1 MNTKMN
7 IQIKQLFATY
17 EQSKVLVAEHTYMQ
31 QSFATVQNMFED
43 KRNKP
48 DANIMVYGVYNAG
61 KSTLINALVGKEV
74 AATGDIPLTDK
85 VTEYACRNYMILDTP
100 GIDAPKE
107 HENVTKEQLEKA
119 DAVIFVVNPLGVVE
133 EAKTLATL
141 MDLFENRK
149 KVFLVFNEKNQ
160 LNETD
165 FIQLK
170 NQTRA
175 RLQELADERH
185 LKNILKD
192 IPIIKIN
199 AQMALMGKLKDK
211 EKLVEM
217 SGYFEFEKQL
227 DKFIEGISQEDI
239 YTRLENNLN
248 LFLTENI
255 KGIEAQSKDEIVKQY
270 DQLVAGLSKD
280 KLDTR
285 QVLIKRIDGN
295 KKELYENI
303 KSWIYNDVENI
314 ENNIENW
321 ILDKSK
327 LIETELNDCLTSSSI
342 KIQDEIEQLQ
352 ANIPAFCLDGLPN
365 DLKKVQV
372 DPFSQ
377 ETYVHTAS
385 ENDQGINISK
395 EQLGQ
400 FAASMS
406 KNIKTEHV
414 VAGLNLV
421 KQYLPNLMKGVGQKT
436 IEKWAGQIVG
446 KAVPIAG
453 AAVTI
458 GLALH
463 DIFSDDPETEQLKR
477 HQEIE
482 QKARERRDQQIE
494 DSALQISDQFASSLA
509 IAINS
514 VIDDFFN
521 QIINDVKQISFEFG
535 AQDQVNRKILDQL
548 LNLQQELS

>member
-1 MNTKMN
+1 MSSQMN
-7 IQIKQLFATY
+7 IQIKELFATY
-17 EQSKVLVAEHTYMQ
+17 EQIKSMVAEHSYMQ
-31 QSFATVQNMFED
+31 QSFSAIQNMFED
-43 KRNKP
+43 KKNKP
-48 DANIMVYGVYNAG
+48 DANIMIYGVYNAG

-85 VTEYACRNYMILDTP
+85 VTEYSCRNYMILDTP

-119 DAVIFVVNPLGVVE
+119 DAVVFVVNPLGVVE
-133 EAKTLATL
+133 EAKTLAVL
-141 MDLFENRK
+141 MDLFVNRK

-160 LNETD
+160 LTETD

-170 NQTRA
+170 NQTRE
-175 RLQELADERH
+175 RLQELADEHH

-211 EKLVEM
+211 EKLVEI
-217 SGYFEFEKQL
+217 SGYSEFEKQL
-227 DKFIEGISQEDI
+227 DEFITNISQKDI
-239 YTRLENNLN
+239 YIRLKNNLD
-248 LFLTENI
+248 LFLIENI
-255 KGIEAQSKDEIVKQY
+255 KIIEEQSNSEIVKQY
-270 DQLVAGLSKD
+270 DRLISNLSKD

-285 QVLIKRIDGN
+285 QVLAKRIELN
-295 KKELYENI
+295 KKELYENV
-303 KSWIYNDVENI
+303 KSWIYSEAENI
-314 ENNIENW
+314 GTDIENW

-327 LIETELNDCLTSSSI
+327 LIEVELSDVLTMSSV
-342 KIQDEIEQLQ
+342 KIQDNIEQVQ
-352 ANIPAFCLDGLPN
+352 AKIPTFCLDGLPN

-372 DPFSQ
+372 DSLDQ
-377 ETYVHTAS
+377 ETYVHTTS
-385 ENDQGINISK
+385 PNEQGINISK

-400 FAASMS
+400 FAASVS

-446 KAVPIAG
+446 KAVPLAG

-463 DIFSDDPETEQLKR
+463 DIFSDDPDTEQLKR

-494 DSALQISDQFASSLA
+494 DSALQISDQFATSLA
-509 IAINS
+509 ISIYFI
-514 VIDDFFN
+514 IDDFFT
-521 QIINDVKQISFEFG
+521 QIINEVKQISLEFG
-535 AQDQVNRKILDQL
+535 AQDQANRKTLDQL

>member
-1 MNTKMN
+1 MN
-7 IQIKQLFATY
+7 IQIKELFATY
-17 EQSKVLVAEHTYMQ
+17 EQIKSMVAEHSYMQ
-31 QSFATVQNMFED
+31 QSFSAIQNMFED
-43 KRNKP
+43 KKNKP
-48 DANIMVYGVYNAG
+48 DANIMIYGVYNAG

-85 VTEYACRNYMILDTP
+85 VTEYSCRNYMILDTP

-119 DAVIFVVNPLGVVE
+119 DAVVFVVNPLGVVE
-133 EAKTLATL
+133 EAKTLAVL
-141 MDLFENRK
+141 MDLFVNRK

-160 LNETD
+160 LTETD

-170 NQTRA
+170 NQTRE
-175 RLQELADERH
+175 RLQELADEHH

-211 EKLVEM
+211 EKLVEI
-217 SGYFEFEKQL
+217 SGYSEFEKQL
-227 DKFIEGISQEDI
+227 DEFITNISQKDI
-239 YTRLENNLN
+239 YIRLKNNLD
-248 LFLTENI
+248 LFLIENI
-255 KGIEAQSKDEIVKQY
+255 KIIEEQSNSEIVKQY
-270 DQLVAGLSKD
+270 DRLISNLSKD

-285 QVLIKRIDGN
+285 QVLAKRIELN
-295 KKELYENI
+295 KKELYENV
-303 KSWIYNDVENI
+303 KSWIYSEAENI
-314 ENNIENW
+314 GTDIENW

-327 LIETELNDCLTSSSI
+327 LIEVELSDVLTMSSV
-342 KIQDEIEQLQ
+342 KIQDNIEQVQ
-352 ANIPAFCLDGLPN
+352 AKIPTFCLDGLPN

-372 DPFSQ
+372 DSLDQ
-377 ETYVHTAS
+377 ETYVHTTS
-385 ENDQGINISK
+385 PNEQGINISK

-446 KAVPIAG
+446 KAVPLAG

-463 DIFSDDPETEQLKR
+463 DIFSDDPDTEQLKR

-494 DSALQISDQFASSLA
+494 DSALQISDQFATSLA
-509 IAINS
+509 ISIYFI
-514 VIDDFFN
+514 IDDFFT
-521 QIINDVKQISFEFG
+521 QIINEVKQISLEFG
-535 AQDQVNRKILDQL
+535 AQDQANRKTLDQL

>member
-1 MNTKMN
+1 MSTQMN
-7 IQIKQLFATY
+7 IEIKELFSTY
-17 EQSKVLVAEHTYMQ
+17 DKINTMVAEHEYMKA
-31 QSFATVQNMFED
+31 SFVSIQNVFEN
-43 KRNKP
+43 KKKKP

-61 KSTLINALVGKEV
+61 KSTLINALVGQEV

-85 VTEYACRNYMILDTP
+85 VTEYSCRNYMILDTP
-100 GIDAPKE
+100 GIDAPEE

-119 DAVIFVVNPLGVVE
+119 DAVVFVVNPLGVVE

-141 MDLFENRK
+141 MDLFKNRK

-160 LNETD
+160 LTEED

-170 NQTRA
+170 NQTRE
-175 RLQELADERH
+175 RLQELADEHH

-192 IPIIKIN
+192 IPIIKVN

-211 EKLVEM
+211 EKMVEY
-217 SGYFEFEKQL
+217 SGFFEFEKQL
-227 DKFIEGISQEDI
+227 DQFIASISQEDI
-239 YTRLENNLN
+239 YNRLKSNLD
-248 LFLTENI
+248 LFLTDNI
-255 KGIEAQSKDEIVKQY
+255 RIIETQSNNEIVQHY
-270 DQLVAGLSKD
+270 DRLISNLSKD
-280 KLDTR
+280 KLDIR
-285 QVLIKRIDGN
+285 QFLAKRIDGH

-303 KSWIYNDVENI
+303 KSWIYNEAESI
-314 ENNIENW
+314 EIHIENW

-327 LIETELNDCLTSSSI
+327 LIETELNDALTMSSV
-342 KIQDEIEQLQ
+342 KIQDDIEQLQ
-352 ANIPAFCLDGLPN
+352 AKIPAFSLDGLPN
-365 DLKKVQV
+365 DVKKVQV
-372 DPFSQ
+372 DSLGQ
-377 ETYVHTAS
+377 EAYVHTAS
-385 ENDQGINISK
+385 PNDQGIQISK

-414 VAGLNLV
+414 VAGLNIV

-453 AAVTI
+453 AALTI

-463 DIFSDDPETEQLKR
+463 DIFSGDPETEQLKR
-477 HQEIE
+477 QQEIE

-494 DSALQISDQFASSLA
+494 DSALQIADQFATSLA
-509 IAINS
+509 IAIYV

-521 QIINDVKQISFEFG
+521 QIVHDVKKISLEFG
-535 AQDQVNRKILDQL
+535 EKDQENSKILDQIL
-548 LNLQQELS
+548 KFQQELS